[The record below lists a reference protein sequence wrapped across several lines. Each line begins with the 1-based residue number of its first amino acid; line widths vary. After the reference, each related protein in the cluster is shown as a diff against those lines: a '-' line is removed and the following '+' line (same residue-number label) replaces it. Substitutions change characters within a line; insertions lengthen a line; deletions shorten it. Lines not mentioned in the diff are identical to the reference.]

1 MTTDEYIE
9 QVKKLSPQKF
19 LNKVSEGIAL
29 AQKYHKDEIRF
40 SGEPYVNH
48 SLRVAITLGQM
59 GLDTN
64 TMIGGL
70 LHNSVTNAPSKEKER
85 FAEMQKLFGNDVAQ
99 LVKKYNNLSKATAS
113 IDTEYEIITKY
124 ILNSNYDLRPILIKL
139 ADNLDNVRTIEFMPK
154 DRLSSKLK
162 KILYIYGPLAE
173 YLNLE
178 TIKKELEEKA
188 LEMYKPEEYRIIK
201 SKMEEHHLQKK

>member
-9 QVKKLSPQKF
+9 QVKKLSPPKF

-29 AQKYHKDEIRF
+29 AQKYHQDEIRF

-85 FAEMQKLFGNDVAQ
+85 FAEMQKLFGNDVVQ

-113 IDTEYEIITKY
+113 VDTEYEIITKY

-162 KILYIYGPLAE
+162 KILYI
-173 YLNLE
+173 
-178 TIKKELEEKA
+178 
-188 LEMYKPEEYRIIK
+188 
-201 SKMEEHHLQKK
+201 

>member
-9 QVKKLSPQKF
+9 QVKKLSPPKF
-19 LNKVSEGIAL
+19 LNKVSEGIDL
-29 AQKYHKDEIRF
+29 AQKYHQDEIRF

-85 FAEMQKLFGNDVAQ
+85 FAEMQKLFGNDVVQ

-113 IDTEYEIITKY
+113 VDTEY
-124 ILNSNYDLRPILIKL
+124 
-139 ADNLDNVRTIEFMPK
+139 
-154 DRLSSKLK
+154 
-162 KILYIYGPLAE
+162 
-173 YLNLE
+173 
-178 TIKKELEEKA
+178 
-188 LEMYKPEEYRIIK
+188 
-201 SKMEEHHLQKK
+201 